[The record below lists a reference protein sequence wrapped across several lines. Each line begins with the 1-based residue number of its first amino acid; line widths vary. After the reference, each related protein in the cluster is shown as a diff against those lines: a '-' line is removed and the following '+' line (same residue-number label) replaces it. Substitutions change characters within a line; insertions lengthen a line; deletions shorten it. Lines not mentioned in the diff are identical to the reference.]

1 MEVNPLDAAGHTSQT
16 YASNLANKLPQ
27 QLCPKLVP
35 FTKKIAAP
43 GCMQW
48 SEDGK
53 LLLVFRDAIQIIVS
67 TQQSDHSIN
76 SRRKQS
82 FRI

>member
-1 MEVNPLDAAGHTSQT
+1 MEVDPLDAAGHASQG
-16 YASNLANKLPQ
+16 YASNLASKLPQ
-27 QLCPKLVP
+27 QLCPKPVP
-35 FTKKIAAP
+35 FNKKIAAP

-67 TQQSDHSIN
+67 SELAQSLLP
-76 SRRKQS
+76 
-82 FRI
+82 F